1 MAKAAVPG
9 NGYAL
14 KNPAHVAGV
23 IKLQNYRHGKFAFA
37 QSLRRGE
44 LGRCWLLLIV
54 RCNRAKPP
62 Q

>member
-23 IKLQNYRHGKFAFA
+23 IKLQNFRHGKFTFA
-37 QSLRRGE
+37 RSLRM
-44 LGRCWLLLIV
+44 V
-54 RCNRAKPP
+54 N
-62 Q
+62 